1 MNQTTAKYHMSPS
14 EGLRLMALIAE
25 LGPPWR
31 IATKGSRLAATH
43 RDDPRNW
50 LALNVCTD
58 TVAVLEVCGDEAI
71 RLAGAAARAKASG
84 VCNG

>member
-1 MNQTTAKYHMSPS
+1 MNLTTAKYHMSPA
-14 EGLRLMALIAE
+14 EGLRLMAFIAD
-25 LGPPWR
+25 LGKPWR

-71 RLAGAAARAKASG
+71 RLASAACKAKAAG
-84 VCNG
+84 VQK